1 MPRNAEVQQELDAM
15 YRTVR
20 ITDDPSAL
28 RYVGLETIDGQG
40 LHHLTALPG
49 RVPYT
54 SGTFDALD
62 LYVLADG
69 TPVLMQGVFT
79 NKAPGVTVV
88 GKTAVKYSDLGVPSR
103 SRPQAPRRDSRAGR
117 RPDGR

>member
-1 MPRNAEVQQELDAM
+1 MRC
-15 YRTVR
+15 TG
-20 ITDDPSAL
+20 PSASRTTRACC

-88 GKTAVKYSDLGVPSR
+88 GKTAVKYSDFGGPITIEAPS
-103 SRPQAPRRDSRAGR
+103 PAP
-117 RPDGR
+117 